1 MGGKYGHPLHA
12 ASWKGDI
19 PMVKL
24 LLEEGAHVN
33 TQAGVCGYAL
43 NAASKAKRV
52 GVARLLLD
60 KGAEVNAV
68 SDTKSKGP
76 NTVLQTVL
84 QEAAAVYSE
93 SQKEAGL
100 ELVTLLVEKGADVNQ
115 STTLEKGPLVIA
127 ASSGVPKI
135 VRFLLDH
142 GTERRYY
149 GYALQAAARCGHYAT
164 VKLLLDYGVDVNW
177 VGGRYRTAIKAAR
190 ENGCQHVVQ
199 LLLEYGATSE
209 EEDGKET
216 EQAVL

>member
-1 MGGKYGHPLHA
+1 
-12 ASWKGDI
+12 
-19 PMVKL
+19 MVKL

-33 TQAGVCGYAL
+33 AQAGVWGYAL

-68 SDTKSKGP
+68 SDT
-76 NTVLQTVL
+76 QTVL

-115 STTLEKGPLVIA
+115 STTLEEGPLVIA

-190 ENGCQHVVQ
+190 ENGRQRVVQ